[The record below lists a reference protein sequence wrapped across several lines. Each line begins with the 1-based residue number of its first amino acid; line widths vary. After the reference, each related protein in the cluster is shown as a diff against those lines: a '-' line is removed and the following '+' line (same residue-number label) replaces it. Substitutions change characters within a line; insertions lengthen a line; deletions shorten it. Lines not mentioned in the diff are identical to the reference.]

1 VNDKVT
7 VTSLQNKKDDDK
19 KITMLT
25 AYDYQFAKLIDE
37 AGLDIILVGD
47 SLGMVVLGYDTTL
60 KVTLDDMIYH
70 TQAVARGSNSSL
82 VVTDLPFMAY
92 KIADLSQT
100 VINAGKIIKEGNA
113 QAVKLEGGRQIVE
126 EVAAII
132 EAGIPVMG
140 HLGLTPQSVNQ
151 VGGFK
156 VQAKTEGEA
165 DKLVADAKALEQAG
179 VFALVLECIP
189 AQLAKRVTD
198 ELTIPT
204 IGIGAGKDCDGQ
216 VLVTQDMLGF
226 NNDFSPKFVK
236 EYADLAEEISAAIG
250 RYKREVEQGEFPTTA
265 ESF

>member
-1 VNDKVT
+1 
-7 VTSLQNKKDDDK
+7 
-19 KITMLT
+19 
-25 AYDYQFAKLIDE
+25 
-37 AGLDIILVGD
+37 
-47 SLGMVVLGYDTTL
+47 
-60 KVTLDDMIYH
+60 
-70 TQAVARGSNSSL
+70 
-82 VVTDLPFMAY
+82 MAY